1 MWFLFVVI
9 TSLFNC
15 AYYFGNQTAK
25 VSPNVFMFY
34 RGAVPALFLLPFLPF
49 ITYVDAW
56 QFYVLCI
63 LQGLV
68 ISFIDY
74 RDFKAMRTW
83 GAEAVSSLHPIS
95 IGAVF
100 LLWLMIKPIILINY
114 LDDLWRLGG
123 IVATL
128 GGIIYATASFQKSEH
143 SKQMLQYL
151 WPYFLG
157 AALCDVINKLCMSY
171 VVKETV
177 SSASC
182 LYIMITGAV
191 VAMLNLIIYVRNN
204 NKINELYNFSNLK
217 YSFLILLLIGSMVSK
232 NFAMYNVSNPSFVS
246 ATLYLYIV
254 WIMLVGK
261 VLQKLG
267 KSGNYHI
274 LDRKK
279 VVILLVCVIGL
290 VLLDNK

>member
-15 AYYFGNQTAK
+15 AYYFGNQMAK

-34 RGAVPALFLLPFLPF
+34 RGAVTCLFLLPCLPF
-49 ITYVDAW
+49 ITYIGAW

-63 LQGLV
+63 LQGFV

-74 RDFKAMRTW
+74 RNFKAMRTW

-100 LLWLMIKPIILINY
+100 LLWLMIKPIILIDY
-114 LDDLWRLGG
+114 LGDLWRFGG
-123 IVATL
+123 IVIAL

-171 VVKETV
+171 VVKETIA
-177 SSASC
+177 SASC
-182 LYIMITGAV
+182 LYIMITGVV
-191 VAMLNLIIYVRNN
+191 VAILNLIIYIKNN
-204 NKINELYNFSNLK
+204 GKINKLYDLSNLK
-217 YSFLILLLIGSMVSK
+217 YSLWILLLIGSMVSK

-246 ATLYLYIV
+246 ATLYLYII
-254 WIMLVGK
+254 WIMIAGK
-261 VLQKLG
+261 VMRMCGRNKGYITINRG
-267 KSGNYHI
+267 KA
-274 LDRKK
+274 L
-279 VVILLVCVIGL
+279 ILLACAVLL
-290 VLLDNK
+290 VLLDN